1 MIIIFFC
8 LDFYKLIP
16 KQIWKYKYHK
26 NCFRKVIS
34 FNKSDG
40 HFQLAVVKT
49 HSGDLSGAK
58 DELNKAR
65 ELDYDENG
73 IDYMYAVIDEIIEIG
88 YDEHIDRNKL

>member
-1 MIIIFFC
+1 MLIIFFC

-40 HFQLAVVKT
+40 NFQLAVVKT
-49 HSGDLSGAK
+49 HSGDWLIKLLDKQKFIYLKMKFTENLCFIIFSKILFKKLSQNII
-58 DELNKAR
+58 D
-65 ELDYDENG
+65 G
-73 IDYMYAVIDEIIEIG
+73 I
-88 YDEHIDRNKL
+88 KL